1 MIRIRIA
8 RKRKKVKKYAICP
21 NCRTKTTCKGM
32 PGQKTKLKCPT
43 CGKKSVIVF
52 PNGKKGKFE
61 KLEIKSQVS
70 EKITLGKIIWIL
82 FLFFIIVTI
91 LSLFFMVAT
100 GDINIETLFI
110 SMLIGIM
117 VSKELADE
125 FIPNHLKKKVNI
137 IMAGIIIIFILM
149 VTNKIIDMIFI

>member
-1 MIRIRIA
+1 MIGIRIA
-8 RKRKKVKKYAICP
+8 RKRKKVKKYALCP
-21 NCRTKTTCKGM
+21 DCRTKTTCKGM
-32 PGQKTKLKCPT
+32 PGQKTKIKCHI
-43 CGKKSVIVF
+43 CGKKFVVVF
-52 PNGKKGKFE
+52 PKGKKKKLE
-61 KLEIKSQVS
+61 KLEIKSQVP

-91 LSLFFMVAT
+91 LSLFFIAST

-117 VSKELADE
+117 LSKELADE

-137 IMAGIIIIFILM
+137 IMAGFIIIFLLI
-149 VTNKIIDMIFI
+149 VANKIIDLIFI